1 MTSVLPTPHPVR
13 RERQQTGDESDDAVR
28 PLGFEERTV
37 PTIVEDD
44 ERANKKQP
52 AEQSK
57 RNTVQQGDIFEE
69 VAGHPNGRNGNKRID
84 DLPYGFAHMRLLEIS
99 DQFLPLFVGGGR
111 PLLRRC
117 LRFMCEIDA
126 HLHHQRRGVLIIG
139 QGVEPKKVVF

>member
-13 RERQQTGDESDDAVR
+13 RERQQTGDESDDTVR

-52 AEQSK
+52 AEQSE
-57 RNTVQQGDIFEE
+57 RNTVQQRDVFEE

-84 DLPYGFAHMRLLEIS
+84 DLPNGFAHMRLLELS

-111 PLLRRC
+111 TLLRRC
-117 LRFMCEIDA
+117 LRFVCEVDA